1 MRSYRSSFWEFN
13 LLYSGTPKQHQMQ
26 WLAGTTNAS
35 ALLPANGLF
44 LDNNAYSKDRGKF
57 LPINQMLIE
66 KLVDIQA

>member
-1 MRSYRSSFWEFN
+1 
-13 LLYSGTPKQHQMQ
+13 MQ

-35 ALLPANGLF
+35 ALLSANGLF

-57 LPINQMLIE
+57 SPINQMLIE